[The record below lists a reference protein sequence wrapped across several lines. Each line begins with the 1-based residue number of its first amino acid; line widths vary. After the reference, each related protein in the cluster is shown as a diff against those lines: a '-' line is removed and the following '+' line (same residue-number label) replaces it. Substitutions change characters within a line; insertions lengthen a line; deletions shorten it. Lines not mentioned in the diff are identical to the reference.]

1 VVRYITEN
9 EDETIHEPA
18 PGAYL
23 TLLVKNRG
31 SQTFPIRGTVYLGR
45 DKTNSIVVADQKVS
59 RHHAVLSPAGEAFVL
74 TDQGSANGTYLNGVL
89 ISQPTRLKSHDKV
102 TIGDTTFLFS
112 FAPVDPDQSD
122 PDIAQPPNVSAP
134 DPGTSPDSGLLNLPL
149 ANQVQ
154 PLWLILGC
162 MGLVIIVLLIILALL
177 FGLFIGRGQ
186 SATFF
191 QVAQLFDLLRV

>member
-9 EDETIHEPA
+9 EEETIHEPA

-23 TLLVKNRG
+23 TLLVENRQ
-31 SQTFPIRGTVYLGR
+31 SQTFPIRGTVHLGR
-45 DKTNSIVVADQKVS
+45 DKTNSVVVADQKVS
-59 RHHAVLSPAGEAFVL
+59 RHHAVLTPVGEAFVL

-102 TIGDTTFLFS
+102 TIGDTTFLFT
-112 FAPVDPDQSD
+112 FTPVDHDQDD
-122 PDIAQPPNVSAP
+122 PDIEKASDVLT
-134 DPGTSPDSGLLNLPL
+134 PGPVLLPGSGLQLPV
-149 ANQVQ
+149 ANQIQ

-162 MGLVIIVLLIILALL
+162 MGLVIITLLLILALL

-186 SATFF
+186 AAVLF
-191 QVAQLFDLLRV
+191 QVALTFDMLGA